1 MLQAIVSWVIISS
14 DTLIRGDIC
23 CGGGLPT
30 MTRAFGDTIRP
41 LMKGR
46 RSILRAA
53 AAGLAV
59 PLAAAAS
66 PRPGRIDLPRDLP
79 ICRAAIDAVPTSG
92 TLRKLKV
99 SLNTN
104 AGFSSAG
111 PVAQERGFFD
121 AVPTSGTLRKLKV
134 SLNTNAV
141 CSSGVPV

>member
-66 PRPGRIDLPRDLP
+66 PRLGRVDLSGDLP
-79 ICRAAIDAVPTSG
+79 ICRVAIDAVPTG

-99 SLNTN
+99 SW
-104 AGFSSAG
+104 
-111 PVAQERGFFD
+111 
-121 AVPTSGTLRKLKV
+121 
-134 SLNTNAV
+134 NTNAV
-141 CSSGVPV
+141 CSSGVPVAQERGFFARHGLEVET